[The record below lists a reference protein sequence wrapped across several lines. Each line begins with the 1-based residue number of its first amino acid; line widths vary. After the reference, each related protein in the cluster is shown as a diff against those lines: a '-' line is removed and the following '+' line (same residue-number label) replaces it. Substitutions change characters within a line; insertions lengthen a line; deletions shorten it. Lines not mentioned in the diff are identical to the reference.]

1 MNIDVKHK
9 LMGTRISWN
18 CSEMESW
25 SPESGLKDVTL
36 VFQDPSE
43 AENLGQSDR
52 HPGRLHAHGG
62 ACQS

>member
-1 MNIDVKHK
+1 MGPESGGIVVK
-9 LMGTRISWN
+9 WN
-18 CSEMESW
+18 SW

-52 HPGRLHAHGG
+52 HLGRLHAHGG